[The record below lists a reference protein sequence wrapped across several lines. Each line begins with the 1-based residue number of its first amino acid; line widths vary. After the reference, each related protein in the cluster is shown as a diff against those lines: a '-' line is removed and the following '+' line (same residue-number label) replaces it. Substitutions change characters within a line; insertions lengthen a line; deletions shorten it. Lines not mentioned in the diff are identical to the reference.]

1 MRHELTYVA
10 PSIMQAAKPIT
21 DSVGRR
27 DSGKQEGQVGDVPV
41 TQVRDDEAWP
51 MGSWWRY

>member
-10 PSIMQAAKPIT
+10 PSIMLAAKPIT

-27 DSGKQEGQVGDVPV
+27 DSGKQGGQVGDVPV
-41 TQVRDDEAWP
+41 TQVRDDEAWL
-51 MGSWWRY
+51 MRSWWRC